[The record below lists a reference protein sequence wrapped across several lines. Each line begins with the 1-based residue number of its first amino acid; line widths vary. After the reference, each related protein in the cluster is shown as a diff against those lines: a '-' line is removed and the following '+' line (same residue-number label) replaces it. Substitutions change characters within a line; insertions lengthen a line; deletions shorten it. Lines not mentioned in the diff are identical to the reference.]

1 MILNK
6 RLFASYLALILNL
19 AAVFVAGQE
28 MDLNCDPCIDRPTYR
43 IQVIVHGTS
52 DDKFWQRTRASS
64 IQAGKDMRVDLDFE
78 LYG

>member
-1 MILNK
+1 
-6 RLFASYLALILNL
+6 
-19 AAVFVAGQE
+19 

-52 DDKFWQRTRASS
+52 DDKFWQRIRASS
-64 IQAGKDMRVDLDFE
+64 VQAGKYMRVDLDFE